1 MFGATITSAY
11 RDPARNAAAG
21 GAPGSSHMKGSP
33 ANPGAHDFV
42 PASTELLNEALKM
55 GAKWVDNHDYGSGYH
70 SHVSWFREGGM
81 YGGLPFVG
89 SFEQGGVIPRD
100 GMAYVHDGETV
111 IPKGGQTVRVIFEG
125 VPIEIQRLVRV
136 EIEQDDRRTNAAYQ
150 AGRTA

>member
-1 MFGATITSAY
+1 
-11 RDPARNAAAG
+11 
-21 GAPGSSHMKGSP
+21 
-33 ANPGAHDFV
+33 
-42 PASTELLNEALKM
+42 
-55 GAKWVDNHDYGSGYH
+55 
-70 SHVSWFREGGM
+70 M
-81 YGGLPFVG
+81 YVGLPFVG